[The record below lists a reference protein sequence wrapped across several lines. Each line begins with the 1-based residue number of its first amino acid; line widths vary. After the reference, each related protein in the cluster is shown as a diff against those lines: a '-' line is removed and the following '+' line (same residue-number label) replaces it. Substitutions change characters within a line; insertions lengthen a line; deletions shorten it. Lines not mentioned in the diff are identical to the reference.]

1 MFDLTRLKT
10 YEEIEQWLSEMFE
23 IMHKKIPFIVI
34 GNKLDLVKEVSRS
47 VDFNIVR
54 DYAETQDSI
63 YIETSAKTGENV
75 EEAFKELTRRIVK
88 HVSEK

>member
-1 MFDLTRLKT
+1 
-10 YEEIEQWLSEMFE
+10 MFE

-34 GNKLDLVKEVSRS
+34 GNKLDLVEEVSRS
-47 VDFNIVR
+47 VDNDIVR
-54 DYAETQDSI
+54 DYAENKDSI